1 MTSEF
6 TWTPDSGA
14 KQTITAPVDQL
25 MTDVGDGTYTYN
37 FSVQIDG
44 ALTIIIKL
52 IDASGVYAIWYPNTS
67 YSEPNEKINIT
78 TNMYFSDY
86 GINWVSLPNGDEYF
100 TATFY
105 FKLKPPTTDTYTFSL
120 YHDNGCEAVI
130 DGVTW
135 FDLHTVTSGV
145 FTQTKTM
152 ALNAGQS
159 YSFVVNFLETLGKAE
174 IFLKWS
180 TSTMALTPIP
190 SNYFFYTKKVA
201 SSPYQITVNWPT
213 GYYSNIPSSPTKC
226 KEVWGEGIK
235 AESEACDD
243 GNTVSGDGCSADWST
258 IESGFICSGSTWQVW
273 NNGKSPDAPKTSWII
288 QWGDGLRAGSEVWDD
303 GNTSSG
309 DGWSSDC
316 STIENGY
323 AWTGGGLTSKDICTF
338 WTAGFYPNALKS
350 QWVTTCGD
358 SLRAGS
364 EVWDDGNILSSDGW
378 NSSCST
384 VESGYIWV
392 GGSTTSKD
400 TWTKCQNG
408 YYPNSSKSQWVTTW
422 GDGLRAGSEKWDDGN
437 TNSGDGCKSDWSSVE
452 SGYVCSGGTPTSK
465 DTCTK
470 WDKGF
475 YQNDSSN
482 PTTCVTK
489 WGDGIRA
496 GGEICDDGNA
506 ISGDGWPSDCSKV
519 EDGWAWYGGFF
530 GVTDV
535 WVHCDLGYDPNPDYS
550 SWIGA
555 EAPRDVKSL
564 SAAAALAAYLGVS
577 SNLVLTVFS
586 SSTSSSS
593 NSFGMINQIQLVII
607 FPLIGPY
614 LPQKIY
620 DYLKSMSTSLFNLNF
635 LPTSNTESTISFK
648 DLFDFKQQNSYLY
661 LLELKSGSAFVNILD
676 LTTTVGFVIWIHI
689 ILLIIFAILHKLHR
703 FNVVKKFISKI
714 LEMLTFGFYIG
725 VWLETYLLFWLV
737 EFSEIHYQ
745 NKSGVKNLKSTV
757 MSYVILFFM
766 LLFVSLALWQW
777 LKSRT
782 TEGLER
788 LKYFKL
794 LVEDMKPKWIWRA
807 YWLLFLLRRTVFLAI
822 IFFMGELEMI
832 VKVILFVIIQMFYL
846 GYIAI
851 FRPQGA
857 FKENL
862 IDFINEVFYF
872 YFVGFLLYY
881 NSEERWS
888 YTVTDVYFWIMMSNN
903 FILMFVIFSK
913 QLITIFSVFGQINC
927 QDSKRLMKKI

>member
-1 MTSEF
+1 MFYYKWGNGNISFDQADDVSVHFKTF
-6 TWTPDSGA
+6 ITPF
-14 KQTITAPVDQL
+14 ITD
-25 MTDVGDGTYTYN
+25 TYN
-37 FSVQIDG
+37 FTLVSDAGNKWSFDG
-44 ALTIIIKL
+44 FIVNDNMTPVGNQTYYYNNVLLNAFQTYTIL
-52 IDASGVYAIWYPNTS
+52 IDFADWAEN
-67 YSEPNEKINIT
+67 
-78 TNMYFSDY
+78 
-86 GINWVSLPNGDEYF
+86 
-100 TATFY
+100 
-105 FKLKPPTTDTYTFSL
+105 
-120 YHDNGCEAVI
+120 
-130 DGVTW
+130 
-135 FDLHTVTSGV
+135 
-145 FTQTKTM
+145 
-152 ALNAGQS
+152 
-159 YSFVVNFLETLGKAE
+159 AE
-174 IFLKWS
+174 IQLYWK
-180 TSTMALTPIP
+180 TSTVSNRTIP
-190 SNYFFYTKKVA
+190 AENLSIPYDVS

-213 GYYSNIPSSPTKC
+213 GYHNNDPTNPTLC
-226 KEVWGEGIK
+226 KEVWGDGVK
-235 AESEACDD
+235 TESEICDD
-243 GNTVSGDGCSADWST
+243 GNIASGDGCSSDWST
-258 IESGFICSGSTWQVW
+258 IESGFICSGSTWQTW

-323 AWTGGGLTSKDICTF
+323 VWTGGGLTSKDICTF

-364 EVWDDGNILSSDGW
+364 ETWDDGNISSSDGW

-384 VESGYIWV
+384 IESGYIWV

-400 TWTKCQNG
+400 TWTKCQIGYYPNSSKSLWVTTWGDALRAGSEIWDDGNILSSDGWNSSCSTIESGYIWVGGSTTSKDTWTKCQSG

-437 TNSGDGCKSDWSSVE
+437 TNSGDGCKNDWSIE

-475 YQNDSSN
+475 YQNDASN

-519 EDGWAWYGGFF
+519 EDGWSWYGGWF

-535 WVHCDLGYDPNPDYS
+535 WVQCDLGYDPNPDYS

-555 EAPRDVKSL
+555 EAPRDVKAL
-564 SAAAALAAYLGVS
+564 SAAAALSAYLGVS

-635 LPTSNTESTISFK
+635 LPTSNTESIISFK
-648 DLFDFKQQNSYLY
+648 DVFDFKQQNSYLY

-689 ILLIIFAILHKLHR
+689 ILLIIFTILHKLGR
-703 FNVVKKFISKI
+703 FNVVKKIISKI
-714 LEMLTFGFYIG
+714 LAMLTFGFYIG

-745 NKSGVKNLKSTV
+745 NKNGVKNLKSTV

-766 LLFVSLALWQW
+766 LLFISLAFWQW

-851 FRPQGA
+851 LRPQGA
-857 FKENL
+857 FKDNI
-862 IDFINEVFYF
+862 IDFVNEVFYF

-888 YTVTDVYFWIMMSNN
+888 DTVTDVYFWIMMSNN

-913 QLITIFSVFGQINC
+913 QLITIFSVFDQINF
-927 QDSKRLMKKI
+927 QDSQRFMKKN